1 MKNIRP
7 LFSVMGG
14 SVWGNRGAEAMLM
27 TVCHQIWERD
37 PDTCFNVYSIYPGK
51 DKQLV
56 RDPRINFMSGTAMSV
71 ALFHFPLA
79 LLARLFSLVKIKL
92 PLPKALSKLRSSMAL
107 LDIGGITF
115 SDGRVLQLF
124 YNVLSIWPA
133 MLLGVPVIK
142 LSQALGPFETGINR
156 TISRRLLSK
165 CEIIFSR
172 GQITSSYL
180 DKYFPELHYEE
191 ADDIA
196 FLYQNEYSLSNENEG
211 KVTALT
217 ERLKELKSE
226 GKSIIGFVPS
236 VLVLKRSLKKG
247 LNYPGV
253 LLNLVLSS
261 INDNVHYV
269 IYPNGTREGAS
280 NLMNND
286 ILAIK
291 AIKKYFEAELSPEQL
306 MKIDWVDFDINT
318 RGVRHITQCCSALVT
333 SRYHAM
339 VAGLALCVPTMV
351 IGWSHK
357 YRETLKRFGAE
368 RFAIDFQNE
377 NLNIQNLY
385 KEFLRE
391 RLNIRSSLNSKIE
404 EVKSRSMAQF
414 NYIEKMLESFF

>member
-1 MKNIRP
+1 MKKIRP
-7 LFSVMGG
+7 EFSVMGG

-27 TVCHQIWERD
+27 TVCYQIWEQA
-37 PDTCFNVYSIYPGK
+37 PDACFNVYSIYPQK

-56 RDPRINFMSGTAMSV
+56 KDPRLIFMSGTAMSV
-71 ALFHFPLA
+71 ALFHFPFA

-92 PLPKALSKLRSSMAL
+92 PLPKALAKLRSSIAL

-142 LSQALGPFETGINR
+142 LSQALGPFETKINR
-156 TISRRLLSK
+156 TISKKFLSK

-172 GQITSSYL
+172 GQITSSHL
-180 DKYFPELHYEE
+180 DKHFPDLHYEE

-196 FLYQNEYSLSNENEG
+196 FLYQNEYSLSSENEG

-217 ERLKELKSE
+217 ARLDELNRY
-226 GKSIIGFVPS
+226 GTVIIGFVPS

-261 INDNVHYV
+261 INDNVHFV
-269 IYPNGTREGAS
+269 IYPNGTREGTS

-291 AIKKYFEAELSPEQL
+291 AIREYFETELTPEQF

-318 RGVRHITQCCSALVT
+318 RGVRQITQCCSALVT

-339 VAGLALCVPTMV
+339 IAGLALCVPTMV

-357 YRETLKRFGAE
+357 YRETLKRFGME

-385 KEFLRE
+385 GVFLKERF
-391 RLNIRSSLNSKIE
+391 NTQASLKSKIGD
-404 EVKSRSMAQF
+404 VRSRSMAQF
-414 NYIEKMLESFF
+414 DFIRKII